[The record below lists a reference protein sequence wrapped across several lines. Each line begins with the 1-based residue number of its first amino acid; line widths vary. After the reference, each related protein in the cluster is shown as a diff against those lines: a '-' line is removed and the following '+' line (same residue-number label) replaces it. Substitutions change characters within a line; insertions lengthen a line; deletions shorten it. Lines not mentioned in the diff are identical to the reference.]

1 MGKMMLVYTVFAV
14 IPMIFLTAYNYRK
27 TSEILTEESFQEM
40 QQNMVTTGK
49 SLESSFL
56 SYSTIMDLLYT
67 NQMLNSY
74 LSVDYTDISY
84 WDMFSYIDK
93 QLHSITILQPNIY
106 RISFYST
113 NRTLPQDNY
122 YFYKKEELPAGFEAK
137 ASEKSGSTTI
147 GGIVNKDGVDYLGFI
162 RKLNYY
168 SSGEIEN
175 YLVMMVDANSI
186 NEQLGQNDN
195 SRQMLSLIHI

>member
-93 QLHSITILQPNIY
+93 
-106 RISFYST
+106 
-113 NRTLPQDNY
+113 
-122 YFYKKEELPAGFEAK
+122 
-137 ASEKSGSTTI
+137 
-147 GGIVNKDGVDYLGFI
+147 
-162 RKLNYY
+162 
-168 SSGEIEN
+168 
-175 YLVMMVDANSI
+175 
-186 NEQLGQNDN
+186 
-195 SRQMLSLIHI
+195 